1 VIAEVPL
8 SQRDPLAEIAV
19 GDEVALRPYGAPDD
33 EVRARVERFRN
44 IAQDAGGEMRIVAV
58 TSPFTLDRPL
68 SGLTGHARIYGAEH
82 TLAYA
87 NLYLLVQRLVRVR
100 LWSMW

>member
-1 VIAEVPL
+1 
-8 SQRDPLAEIAV
+8 
-19 GDEVALRPYGAPDD
+19 
-33 EVRARVERFRN
+33 
-44 IAQDAGGEMRIVAV
+44 MAV
-58 TSPFTLDRPL
+58 TSPFALDRPR

-87 NLYLLVQRLVRVR
+87 NVYLLVQRLVRVR